1 MTGGAL
7 PAGPAGGLV
16 ACSGCGTAL
25 DALRAG
31 HVAIFQAQVHFFC
44 DRGRCRAV
52 FLGQPPAA
60 AEPPVRV
67 SPSPGPSRGV
77 PADQRYAEPDI
88 DLQPV
93 RLAEVAVAD
102 DAMPEPVRMDES
114 HEVIEPLAD
123 PVLAV
128 APHAA
133 RPSGERRDVGLLL
146 EALSFVAG
154 ALAMALEWAAP
165 HPLVLWARVV
175 LLAVSI
181 AALAGR
187 AFTAERDGARP
198 HWLVW
203 LVAPTAAL
211 VVATLAVLI
220 EPVEVARRAVFLAA
234 VVVTV
239 AAANGW
245 LVGHAW
251 RPIGSARRWVR
262 RRLAVAARRAQQ
274 DGPRAPELEPSAD
287 VEVGERVQVEAGET
301 IAVDMLVESGEGEV
315 LPWLGAVTTV
325 RRRAGEPVVAGGR
338 LVSGQLRGVCTRNGD
353 GRALARSLFVEATRP
368 DAHAK
373 IARLPRQLVE
383 RWSPLLALVAGGMAS
398 LGGWGLLDV
407 VMVALGAFAAVA
419 NPAVGG
425 MSALV
430 VARGV
435 HAALGRGVVYRD
447 AQAWEQCAQVTAAVF
462 CARGTLLRGEPELVE
477 VEATAAR
484 KGFGLRDEQVLAL
497 AAGALGSQP
506 HPAALAVRRAAK
518 TKGVAAEP
526 VRDPRAVP
534 GRGVLG
540 VAATG
545 EALIVGARALMME
558 RRVSIAAAEQRVYQ
572 LEGMGRTVLLVA
584 KAGRLVGLLA
594 LQDGLRAGARAAVQL
609 LLDAGVE
616 PVLMSV
622 DTPETCEALGRALDI
637 EHVRSEVTPD
647 AQGEAV
653 ERIRAMAGSVAVLGH
668 APHDDE
674 ALAAADA
681 AVALLAA
688 GGSRDDFAASLVND
702 DVRDA
707 ALALALA
714 QGTRKQALLA
724 MALVLAP
731 TLFGVTVVI
740 AGWLPP
746 EYAPMAQL
754 LGVVAALAHLR
765 AADAG

>member
-1 MTGGAL
+1 MTTGSL
-7 PAGPAGGLV
+7 PAGPAGGQV
-16 ACSGCGTAL
+16 ACSGCGAAL
-25 DALRAG
+25 DSLRAG
-31 HVAIFQAQVHFFC
+31 HVAIFRAQVHFFC
-44 DRGRCRAV
+44 NYRRCRARY
-52 FLGQPPAA
+52 LGHPVTAPPPLAAPTPAA
-60 AEPPVRV
+60 AGPPHDD
-67 SPSPGPSRGV
+67 G
-77 PADQRYAEPDI
+77 PDI

-93 RLAEVAVAD
+93 RLAEVALAK
-102 DAMPEPVRMDES
+102 PEIPAPLRIDES
-114 HEVIEPLAD
+114 QEVIEPLED
-123 PVLAV
+123 PVVAV
-128 APHAA
+128 LPQAAEAPA
-133 RPSGERRDVGLLL
+133 ERRDVGLLL

-154 ALAMALEWAAP
+154 VLAMALEWAPP
-165 HPLVLWARVV
+165 HGLVQVARVV

-181 AALAGR
+181 AALTGR
-187 AFTAERDGARP
+187 AYTAERDAARP

-203 LVAPTAAL
+203 LVAPLLAL
-211 VVATLAVLI
+211 GVATVAVMLK
-220 EPVEVARRAVFLAA
+220 PVQEAGRAVFLAA

-251 RPIGSARRWVR
+251 RPISAARRWVR
-262 RRLAVAARRAQQ
+262 RRLAVGVRLLQEDGSRAAAL
-274 DGPRAPELEPSAD
+274 APNEE
-287 VEVGERVQVEAGET
+287 VEVGQQVVVEAGET
-301 IAVDMLVESGEGEV
+301 IAVDMLIDSGDGEV

-325 RRRAGEPVVAGGR
+325 RRRAGEPLVAGGR
-338 LVSGQLRGVCTRNGD
+338 LVSGQLRGRCTRSGD
-353 GRALARSLFVEATRP
+353 GRALARTLFVDDSRP
-368 DAHAK
+368 DAHVKLAK
-373 IARLPRQLVE
+373 WPRQLVE
-383 RWSPLLALVAGGMAS
+383 RWSPLLALAAGGLA
-398 LGGWGLLDV
+398 LVGGWGALDV
-407 VMVALGAFAAVA
+407 VMVALGAFAALA

-447 AQAWEQCAQVTAAVF
+447 AAAWEQCAQVTAAVF

-484 KGFGLRDEQVLAL
+484 KGLGLRDEQVLAL
-497 AAGALGSQP
+497 AAGALATQR
-506 HPAALAVRRAAK
+506 HPAALAVRRAAE
-518 TKGVAAEP
+518 TKGVTPEP
-526 VRDPRAVP
+526 VRDTRAAA

-545 EALIVGARALMME
+545 DALTVGTRALMLE
-558 RRVSIAAAEQRVYQ
+558 RRISIAAAEQRVYQ

-637 EHVRSEVTPD
+637 EHVRSEVVPD
-647 AQGEAV
+647 EQPEAI
-653 ERIRAMAGSVAVLGH
+653 ERIRAMAGTVAVLGH
-668 APHDDE
+668 TPHDDQ
-674 ALAAADA
+674 ALGAADA
-681 AVALLAA
+681 AVVLLAA
-688 GGSRDDFAASLVND
+688 GSSRTEFAASLVND

-714 QGTRKQALLA
+714 HGTRKQALVA
-724 MALVLAP
+724 MALVLLP

-746 EYAPMAQL
+746 EYAPIAQL
-754 LGVVAALAHLR
+754 IGVVAALWHLR
-765 AADAG
+765 VGDGRRSG